1 MKNEDEEA
9 KCNLIAS
16 RFCRKVEE
24 LKNGD
29 HEDMDDVLSRNAW
42 QDVPMLMEMSLSV
55 LSSMM
60 ASKHIRLLRS

>member
-1 MKNEDEEA
+1 MRNEDEEA

-16 RFCRKVEE
+16 RFYRKVEE

-42 QDVPMLMEMSLSV
+42 EDVPVLMEMSLSV

-60 ASKHIRLLRS
+60 TSKHIRLLRS